1 MAQEAGIPES
11 HSQGKEEKKKK
22 KHKDKPATMS
32 LDQFNQMN
40 SEKPKVFS
48 EGLKFFV
55 LGTFLNIN
63 MEQMKF

>member
-11 HSQGKEEKKKK
+11 NSHGKEEKKKK
-22 KHKDKPATMS
+22 KHKEKPATMS

-48 EGLKFFV
+48 EGLNSLFSAH
-55 LGTFLNIN
+55 FL
-63 MEQMKF
+63 K

>member
-1 MAQEAGIPES
+1 
-11 HSQGKEEKKKK
+11 
-22 KHKDKPATMS
+22 MS

-55 LGTFLNIN
+55 LGTFLKMN